1 MKPLRAIG
9 FALLTYIITLA
20 IGIIIGL
27 VAGFES
33 IDMANPPMRVRVVS
47 AAAAVII
54 TRFMAALYF
63 RSKKVARGA
72 LQGLYLGI
80 YFIIVGF
87 CLDIIARIP
96 QYMETNTW
104 AGLWEYYQ
112 QPIFWLTLVLIV
124 VICIIAWQKA
134 TSRQ

>member
-112 QPIFWLTLVLIV
+112 QPIF
-124 VICIIAWQKA
+124 
-134 TSRQ
+134 